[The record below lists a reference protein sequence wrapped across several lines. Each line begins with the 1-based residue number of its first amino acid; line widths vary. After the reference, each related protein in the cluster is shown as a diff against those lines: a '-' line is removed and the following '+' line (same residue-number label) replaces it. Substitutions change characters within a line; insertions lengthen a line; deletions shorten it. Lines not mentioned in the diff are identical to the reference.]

1 MSDATVTEADREA
14 VSALLQS
21 LADKQKFA
29 AVFSLVPAD
38 LYPHFAAH
46 AARAVEAER
55 KRCVEVLRAEA
66 EKYQRSAENFR
77 DCGWSGVAGD
87 ARLWKIAA
95 STLADQL
102 QKGAG

>member
-1 MSDATVTEADREA
+1 MSDVQVTEADREA

-38 LYPHFAAH
+38 LYQHFAAH

-55 KRCVEVLRAEA
+55 KRCVEEIREAGRKRLEETKAEDPRATGVYFTA
-66 EKYQRSAENFR
+66 EE
-77 DCGWSGVAGD
+77 
-87 ARLWKIAA
+87 
-95 STLADQL
+95 LADQL
-102 QKGAG
+102 QRGAG